1 MLYPQNGDRIVTI
14 DTLTSLY
21 PVYRTRM
28 LEVELIGQHG
38 RTATGSGRNDN
49 EAITVTVFSTTFA
62 RERDRCAPII
72 TPPPIGERSIVM
84 SVSVCLCVCLSA
96 RDHVFGTTR
105 PILTKFLY
113 MLTMAVARTSSGGF
127 VIRYVLPVL

>member
-1 MLYPQNGDRIVTI
+1 
-14 DTLTSLY
+14 
-21 PVYRTRM
+21 M

-84 SVSVCLCVCLSA
+84 SVSVSLCVFVCPRSCF
-96 RDHVFGTTR
+96 RNYTSDPHQIFVHVNYGRGSDLIWRLCDTLCTSGLMNDL
-105 PILTKFLY
+105 ILAYKF
-113 MLTMAVARTSSGGF
+113 TGWAKK
-127 VIRYVLPVL
+127 